1 MKPAAL
7 LGLAVRDLG
16 ANKSRAV
23 VSMAGI
29 ALGVAVLLIIAGLG
43 LGARDLV
50 LEEVVRALPLDTIE
64 VVPRTIDLG
73 IVKVNAGGLLGGIKI
88 DAATLERLRAL
99 PHVAAAYPKLEVDLP
114 LGAEGGMYLFKRRL
128 HTDLFMTGLPA
139 ELLAPEVGGD
149 FKDRTDYVPV
159 VVSDQLI
166 EVYNSSVAPAVKGP
180 QLNAQTLKGF
190 RFDLVI
196 GRSMMLG
203 TRGAKKEGVEKAVVA
218 GVSRYAMRFGVTVP
232 LETARRILRDY
243 AVDPTESY
251 ASILLKADSPASVP
265 AITDAVKNAGLSVD
279 ETAERTGN
287 ILGAATGLASLVG
300 LLVLALAAL
309 NIAHSFFASLSERR
323 RELAIMRA
331 TGARRTDLVG
341 IVLAQ
346 AVLLGLVGAVVGGVA
361 AVVVAQLIDWAARV
375 FLPSFPFKPESF
387 FSMPASLFAWAT
399 LAAVVASALGALWPA
414 VRAARTQ
421 VARALAEA

>member
-1 MKPAAL
+1 MKPGAMLDLAA
-7 LGLAVRDLG
+7 RDLG
-16 ANKSRAV
+16 ANKSRAA
-23 VSMAGI
+23 VSTAGI
-29 ALGVAVLLIIAGLG
+29 ALGVAVLLIVAGLG

-50 LEEVVRALPLDTIE
+50 LKEVVRQLPLDTIE

-73 IVKVNAGGLLGGIKI
+73 LVKVNAGGLFGGTRI
-88 DAATLERLRAL
+88 DADTLARLQAL

-114 LGAEGGMYLFKRRL
+114 LGAQGGMYLFKKKL
-128 HTDLFMTGLPA
+128 YTDLFMTGLPV
-139 ELLAPEVGGD
+139 ELLAPEVGDG
-149 FKDRTDYVPV
+149 FKDRADVVPV
-159 VVSDQLI
+159 AVSDQLL
-166 EVYNSSVAPAVKGP
+166 EVYNSSVAPAIGGP
-180 QLNAQTLKGF
+180 QLNPQSLRGF
-190 RFDLVI
+190 KFDLVV
-196 GRSMMLG
+196 GHSMMLG
-203 TRGAKKEGVEKAVVA
+203 TRGAKKEGVEKAVVV

-243 AVDPTESY
+243 ASDPTESY
-251 ASILLKADSPASVP
+251 QSILLRADSAASVP
-265 AITDAVKNAGLSVD
+265 ELTLAVKAAGLSVD

-287 ILGAATGLASLVG
+287 ILGAATALASLVG

-341 IVLAQ
+341 IVLTQ
-346 AVLLGLVGAVVGGVA
+346 AVMLGVAGALAGGVA
-361 AVVVAQLIDWAARV
+361 ALVVARLIDWAARV

-387 FSMPASLFAWAT
+387 FVMPPGLFAWAGV
-399 LAAVVASALGALWPA
+399 AAVVASVLGALWPA

>member
-1 MKPAAL
+1 MKPGAMLDLAA
-7 LGLAVRDLG
+7 RDLG
-16 ANKSRAV
+16 ANKSRAA

-29 ALGVAVLLIIAGLG
+29 ALGVAVLLIVAGLG

-50 LEEVVRALPLDTIE
+50 LKEVVHELPLDTIE

-73 IVKVNAGGLLGGIKI
+73 LVKVNAGGLLGGTKI
-88 DAATLERLRAL
+88 DADTLARLKAL

-114 LGAEGGMYLFKRRL
+114 LGAEGGMYLFKKRL
-128 HTDLFMTGLPA
+128 HTDLFMTGLPE
-139 ELLAPEVGGD
+139 ELLAPEVGDG
-149 FKDRTDYVPV
+149 FKDRGDYVPV
-159 VVSDQLI
+159 AVSDQLL
-166 EVYNSSVAPAVKGP
+166 EVYNSSVAPAINGP
-180 QLNAQTLKGF
+180 QLNGQTLKGF
-190 RFDLVI
+190 KFDLVI

-232 LETARRILRDY
+232 LATARRILRDY
-243 AVDPTESY
+243 ATDPTESY
-251 ASILLKADSPASVP
+251 PSILLKADSPASVP
-265 AITDAVKNAGLSVD
+265 EITDAVKAAGLSVD

-287 ILGAATGLASLVG
+287 ILGAATALASLVG

-341 IVLAQ
+341 IVLTQ
-346 AVLLGLVGAVVGGVA
+346 AVMLGIAGAVVGGVA
-361 AVVVAQLIDWAARV
+361 AVVVARLIDWAAGV
-375 FLPSFPFKPESF
+375 LLPRFPFKPETF
-387 FSMPASLFAWAT
+387 FVMPVGLFAWAAV
-399 LAAVVASALGALWPA
+399 AAVAASVLGALWPA